1 MKLPNP
7 LQNSEL
13 HAQMVMCGRR
23 WWDPFMDQ
31 LHRPQAVQDLVLKSI
46 LQAQAFTVFGQT
58 HRFPLL
64 KGSREFRREVPIHTY
79 EDLRLP
85 IEDQEAPKEAMLNG
99 EQPLTYAL
107 TSGTTGKPKLIPV
120 LHQTQE
126 ALRHYQWLSTYAQ
139 YQALPSIFEGKM
151 LVIAG
156 PEVEGYLDTGTSYGS
171 MSGLLTAALPAVLQQ
186 KLFLPKALHE
196 VKDYQEKYMYL
207 VAYALSEPN
216 LSVVATANPST
227 FLKLWEMGCLYF
239 PQLVEMLASNSSEPQ
254 QGHLPLPHISR
265 RRLRQLQDFIGH
277 EDQLTVEE
285 LWPNLK
291 SVVTW
296 MGGSCGVLIP
306 KLKASLAP
314 QTAIIEMGYLS
325 SECMGSVNVDPTTNR
340 CVPTIQENFYEFVS
354 QSDWEAD
361 HPHTVTVEQL
371 EEGKKYYVVVT
382 AANGL
387 YRYFMNDLIEVTGHF
402 HCTPT
407 IAFIQKGKGVTN
419 ITGEK
424 LYEYHVIEA
433 MEAVQNRYRTT
444 VAFYVM
450 LADPLARQ
458 YILYMEHPPLDTCVG
473 RQLEKALAKSNVE
486 FQNKRDSGRLE
497 PIRGVHLEP
506 GTGEAYKTHCLQQGQ
521 RDAQFKVVRLQYAKD
536 CSFDFMKYGRN
547 PF

>member
-7 LQNSEL
+7 LQNAEL

-58 HRFPLL
+58 HRFHLL
-64 KGSREFRREVPIHTY
+64 KGSQEFRREVPIHTY

-85 IEDQEAPKEAMLNG
+85 IEDQEARKEAMLNG

-139 YQALPSIFEGKM
+139 YQAVPSIFEGKM

-156 PEVEGYLDTGTSYGS
+156 SEVEGHLETGTSYGS

-207 VAYALSEPN
+207 AAYALSEPN

-227 FLKLWEMGCLYF
+227 FLKLWEMGCLHF

-254 QGHLPLPHISR
+254 QGHVPLPQISR
-265 RRLRQLQDFIGH
+265 RRLRQLQAFIGH

-285 LWPNLK
+285 L
-291 SVVTW
+291 
-296 MGGSCGVLIP
+296 C
-306 KLKASLAP
+306 
-314 QTAIIEMGYLS
+314 
-325 SECMGSVNVDPTTNR
+325 
-340 CVPTIQENFYEFVS
+340 
-354 QSDWEAD
+354 
-361 HPHTVTVEQL
+361 
-371 EEGKKYYVVVT
+371 
-382 AANGL
+382 
-387 YRYFMNDLIEVTGHF
+387 
-402 HCTPT
+402 
-407 IAFIQKGKGVTN
+407 
-419 ITGEK
+419 
-424 LYEYHVIEA
+424 
-433 MEAVQNRYRTT
+433 
-444 VAFYVM
+444 
-450 LADPLARQ
+450 
-458 YILYMEHPPLDTCVG
+458 
-473 RQLEKALAKSNVE
+473 
-486 FQNKRDSGRLE
+486 
-497 PIRGVHLEP
+497 PISRP
-506 GTGEAYKTHCLQQGQ
+506 
-521 RDAQFKVVRLQYAKD
+521 
-536 CSFDFMKYGRN
+536 S
-547 PF
+547 